1 MTGAAA
7 GWQAVRVA
15 QDGLEHFDQGFN
27 VSRYAVALAMLLMA
41 TSCYTSAAAV
51 GEDEAFVSNGLKVS
65 EDKYT
70 RLRTYTGPEYLS
82 KEETFGSIANWV
94 KMSKIE
100 SLDRSKQ
107 NLYVVIRTYYGS
119 DTIYAPFTQAFDDL
133 GTQLIAQPGKL
144 ERKQII
150 TFVELTAEDVNRIIG
165 RNEDT
170 SIKLLG
176 SDGEVIF
183 LLPRSYVVDFVA
195 ATR

>member
-1 MTGAAA
+1 
-7 GWQAVRVA
+7 
-15 QDGLEHFDQGFN
+15 
-27 VSRYAVALAMLLMA
+27 MLLMA

-82 KEETFGSIANWV
+82 KEETFGGIANWV

-133 GTQLIAQPGKL
+133 GTQLITQPGKL